1 MSDTDSI
8 RNAPTDGSPQ
18 ARPRRLRDVHAEAT
32 RAALVVAAR
41 ACFVRDGWN
50 ATTLDGVALAA
61 GTTKGAV
68 YHHFKD
74 KKALFQAVYE
84 SLSQELV
91 RAIVERDAALGPGIQ
106 GALRAFLLHAAKDS
120 YRTVLF
126 TEGPGVLG
134 SATCRE
140 IDLRYSLGLLNQLV
154 EDNLS
159 PKVRDAGGT
168 GLIATLM
175 LALVIEA
182 GHILAETREPQQTT
196 QRLEFLLARML
207 SALG

>member
-8 RNAPTDGSPQ
+8 RKDAADGSPQ
-18 ARPRRLRDVHAEAT
+18 PRPRRLRDVHAQAT
-32 RAALVVAAR
+32 RAALVAAAR

-74 KKALFQAVYE
+74 KKALFHAVYE

-91 RAIVERDAALGPGIQ
+91 QAIVDRDAALGPGIQ
-106 GALRAFLLHAAKDS
+106 GALRAFLMHAANES

-140 IDLRYSLGLLNQLV
+140 IDLRYSLGLLHQLV
-154 EDNLS
+154 EDNL
-159 PKVRDAGGT
+159 PPQVREAGGT

-182 GHILAETREPQQTT
+182 GHILAETSEPAQTT
-196 QRLEFLLARML
+196 KRLEFLLARML